1 MAQRDKLTKVLTER
15 GIGWAVYY
23 PIPLHL
29 QPVYE
34 NLGYQIG
41 ALPIVEAAAREVV
54 SLPVF
59 PELTPDE
66 RQTVAEAVR
75 SGCNSAV

>member
-1 MAQRDKLTKVLTER
+1 MPNRDKLTQTLTER

-23 PIPLHL
+23 PVPLHR

-34 NLGYQIG
+34 NLGYQEG
-41 ALPIVEAAAREVV
+41 ALPIVEQASREVV

-59 PELTPDE
+59 PELTEAE
-66 RQTVAEAVR
+66 REQVAAAVR
-75 SGCNSAV
+75 AGV